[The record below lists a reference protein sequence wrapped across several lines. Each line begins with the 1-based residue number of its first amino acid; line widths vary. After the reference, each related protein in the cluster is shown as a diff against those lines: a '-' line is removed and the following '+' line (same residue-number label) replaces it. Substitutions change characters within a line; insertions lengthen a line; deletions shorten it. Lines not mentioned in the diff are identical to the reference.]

1 MKTRS
6 RLAHNKKKT
15 LINYIG
21 GQSYESKSYKK
32 DNVLSFI
39 RSFTIILSL
48 TVACQ
53 LVGLYSAEP
62 ELEFLSPIGG
72 ASVFGGNIEVQAIEP
87 SPTPSPVFES
97 EVEAYIYEVF
107 GEDYEDARTVAHCE
121 SKLRPNVVGDTALM
135 SINTE
140 TGELVGDSIGVFQI
154 RTGSTNWNR
163 AARNGLT
170 AEEFRTKLKGY
181 KYNIN
186 YAKTI
191 FDRQGFEPWTCKK
204 DL

>member
-1 MKTRS
+1 MLNR
-6 RLAHNKKKT
+6 RQHNHKKIK
-15 LINYIG
+15 IKYIG
-21 GQSYESKSYKK
+21 HSSYEKQSHRK
-32 DNVLSFI
+32 DSVLGFLRVNFLFTSIIFI
-39 RSFTIILSL
+39 CYS
-48 TVACQ
+48 
-53 LVGLYSAEP
+53 VGLYINQP
-62 ELEFLSPIGG
+62 ELELLSPIGG

>member
-72 ASVFGGNIEVQAIEP
+72 ASVFGGNIEVQAQEVEVDKCDLIENDVEQYICE
-87 SPTPSPVFES
+87 VFED
-97 EVEAYIYEVF
+97 
-107 GEDYEDARTVAHCE
+107 DYEDAMKILSCE
-121 SKLRPNVVGDTALM
+121 NKGLSPLAINDANSNGSTDVG
-135 SINTE
+135 I
-140 TGELVGDSIGVFQI
+140 FQI
-154 RTGSTNWNR
+154 NSIHGFTVEEMQDYR
-163 AARNGLT
+163 A
-170 AEEFRTKLKGY
+170 
-181 KYNIN
+181 NIN
-186 YAKTI
+186 FAHKLFKRDSWSAWACSHKLNI
-191 FDRQGFEPWTCKK
+191 KSFWE
-204 DL
+204 